1 MIVILKTSQTLSPDM
16 LEANRLPGAAAYI
29 RRHSGVLSLEVR
41 PLDEG
46 MTHPVHCVKCRKST
60 GAVDLTLSEG
70 KFWWRKNCKRPA
82 KTCVIW

>member
-1 MIVILKTSQTLSPDM
+1 MDDLDETLMADM

-29 RRHSGVLSLEVR
+29 RRHSGILSLEVR

-46 MTHPVHCVKCRKST
+46 VTHPVHCVKCRKST
-60 GAVDLTLSEG
+60 GAVDLPLSEA
-70 KFWWRKNCKRPA
+70 KFWWCKHCKRPA